1 MVVYIH
7 KDMNDLG
14 AKTPRGCYN
23 NESKLTFGSLDPKY
37 YDEIITMLN
46 LHAREEYEQNN
57 SMQQHRLLQQNQK
70 TQEGRLLLHNNN
82 KKKKRILLVDDEI
95 DICIV
100 YQIVLQDA
108 GYECVSY
115 TDSLKALQEF
125 KSNYYDLIL
134 LDIKMPVL
142 NGFELCKK
150 IREVDKTIHIIF
162 ITASEAYYEKF
173 RSQHFPDLGKINYIQ
188 KPIGNQELVQIVNT
202 ILGNSIT
209 ID

>member
-7 KDMNDLG
+7 RNTNDLG
-14 AKTPRGCYN
+14 AKTPGGCYN

-37 YDEIITMLN
+37 YDEIITKLN
-46 LHAREEYEQNN
+46 LQAREEYEHNN
-57 SMQQHRLLQQNQK
+57 SMQNRILLQQNQK
-70 TQEGRLLLHNNN
+70 TQEGMLLHN

-108 GYECVSY
+108 GYECISY
-115 TDSLKALQEF
+115 TDSPKALQEF

-202 ILGNSIT
+202 ILANSIT

>member
-1 MVVYIH
+1 MI
-7 KDMNDLG
+7 DLD

-23 NESKLTFGSLDPKY
+23 NKSKLILGFLDPKY
-37 YDEIITMLN
+37 YDEIITKLN
-46 LHAREEYEQNN
+46 LQAREEYEHNK
-57 SMQQHRLLQQNQK
+57 NQK
-70 TQEGRLLLHNNN
+70 TQEGLLLHNQ
-82 KKKKRILLVDDEI
+82 KKKRRILLVDDEI

-150 IREVDKTIHIIF
+150 IREFDKTIHIIF

-173 RSQHFPDLGKINYIQ
+173 RTQHFPDLRKINYIQ

-202 ILGNSIT
+202 ILANSIT
-209 ID
+209 VD